1 MIKLFTHTDLD
12 GIGCA
17 ILAKL
22 AFGENI
28 NISYCDYS
36 NINDEIEKLMRKK
49 ETISECHITDISIKE
64 ELAEKINHS
73 INSQNI
79 QLLDHHPTAL
89 NLNKYNWCR
98 VKIQNDFTEIKTSGT
113 ELYYNW
119 LISHIYLKNNDTLLT
134 FVQAVRDYDTWRWAE
149 LGDSGIICKQL
160 NDLFGIL
167 GRDDFISWS
176 MKKIRKKSF
185 PELSETDLLL
195 LKLKQREID
204 EYIKEKEQTM
214 LPRKIS
220 GYNVG
225 IIFADKYVNEMGN
238 KLYKKHPEL
247 DFIMIIDMDG
257 KISCRTMREDI
268 DLGKLMADLFGG
280 GGYPKAAGAP
290 IKDEIKDVLV
300 DTLVDNLMQ

>member
-12 GIGCA
+12 GIGCT

-28 NISYCDYS
+28 DICYCDYG
-36 NINDEIEKLMRKK
+36 NINEEVEKLMRKK

-64 ELAEKINHS
+64 ELAEKINHN
-73 INSQNI
+73 INTKNI

-89 NLNKYNWCR
+89 DLNKYSWCM
-98 VKIQNDFTEIKTSGT
+98 VKIQNDFTKIKTSGT

-119 LISHIYLKNNDTLLT
+119 LISHGYLKNNDALLT
-134 FVQAVRDYDTWRWAE
+134 FVQTVRDYDTWRWAE
-149 LGDSGIICKQL
+149 LGENGIICKQL

-167 GRDDFISWS
+167 GRDEFISWS
-176 MKKIRKKSF
+176 MKKIREKAF

-195 LKLKQREID
+195 LKLTQREID
-204 EYIKEKEQTM
+204 EYIKGKEQTM

-220 GYNVG
+220 GYNAGV
-225 IIFADKYVNEMGN
+225 IFADKYVSEMGN
-238 KLYKKHPEL
+238 NLCKKHPEL

-257 KISCRTMREDI
+257 KISYRTIQDDI
-268 DLGKLMADLFGG
+268 NLGKLVADLFGG
-280 GGYPKAAGAP
+280 GGHPKAAGAQ
-290 IKDEIKDVLV
+290 IKDEIRDVLV
-300 DTLVDNLMQ
+300 DVLLDNLMQ